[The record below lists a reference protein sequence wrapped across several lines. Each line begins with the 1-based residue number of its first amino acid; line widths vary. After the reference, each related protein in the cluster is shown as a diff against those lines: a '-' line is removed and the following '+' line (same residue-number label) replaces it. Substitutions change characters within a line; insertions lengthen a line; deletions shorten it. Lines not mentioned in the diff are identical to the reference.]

1 MLWFV
6 AIWTLHI
13 LGKAFTWSFTASSS
27 ELTPWNNRSKLR
39 RFQWCSAALFVV
51 LASGTIL
58 CFHNGL
64 YKFERGLVTGNCV
77 RKISETLN
85 SEKVIIHLASVTCQ
99 ILDMCER
106 GARTTSFH
114 MNARLKKALSPP
126 TRFIIF
132 IIILS
137 LKILLTCDF
146 RETVQINSFFG

>member
-6 AIWTLHI
+6 AMWTLHI

-58 CFHNGL
+58 CFHNVL
-64 YKFERGLVTGNCV
+64 YKFERDLVTGNCV

-99 ILDMCER
+99 ILEMAMW
-106 GARTTSFH
+106 ARTTSFH

-137 LKILLTCDF
+137 LKILLTCGF
-146 RETVQINSFFG
+146 REPVQINSFFG